1 MKGLNKFKHL
11 SHLKLMIGRFN
22 PRKHEECYLL
32 EKLNQHCAKLKGEEL
47 SDFIDVALHNQIVIQ
62 TLNPL
67 FFNSNQ
73 YFISKG
79 RGQNLPI
86 KLILGGFA
94 KFCEINAKGINHFYR
109 LRKKIEALVL
119 DADYLEALNTIGEIE
134 SNFGKSFWLVDVK
147 INILYRLNNNSLLE
161 DYIKQLNSDGIS
173 HISTLID
180 RKYKA
185 NSLKVYYRQV
195 LGDLLL
201 EYRSNDHGKY
211 ADFLSLLLVPEFIDQ
226 PIGTTD
232 FIIFSQQ
239 LSPIDRLVFTQKVL
253 VNSMAN
259 ENCNETLSKDILN
272 FASRLSLIVEH
283 EGWNNLVN
291 FAQSNFE
298 PRICTKT
305 RNIIEQY
312 SSGNY
317 PEVIKL
323 CKESLGYQ
331 TC

>member
-1 MKGLNKFKHL
+1 MRNQCQRYQSFL
-11 SHLKLMIGRFN
+11 S
-22 PRKHEECYLL
+22 P
-32 EKLNQHCAKLKGEEL
+32 
-47 SDFIDVALHNQIVIQ
+47 S
-62 TLNPL
+62 
-67 FFNSNQ
+67 
-73 YFISKG
+73 
-79 RGQNLPI
+79 
-86 KLILGGFA
+86 
-94 KFCEINAKGINHFYR
+94 
-109 LRKKIEALVL
+109 KKIEALVL

-239 LSPIDRLVFTQKVL
+239 LSPIE
-253 VNSMAN
+253 SPSIH
-259 ENCNETLSKDILN
+259 SKS
-272 FASRLSLIVEH
+272 AS
-283 EGWNNLVN
+283 
-291 FAQSNFE
+291 
-298 PRICTKT
+298 
-305 RNIIEQY
+305 
-312 SSGNY
+312 
-317 PEVIKL
+317 
-323 CKESLGYQ
+323 
-331 TC
+331 